1 MTKHPLIEE
10 THGYLRMALP
20 MMSKYNIP
28 ITPKNYDV
36 WYQYVS
42 GKNAELKEIIDA
54 ILKKDEIFTTEINE
68 ALYRKYC
75 MTTNEGDLKRLK
87 NDLSEMLTTV
97 LGELSSMTGKT
108 EKYNTVLAESVVK
121 LTEDVSLDDI
131 RLVLSEILDETKIVS
146 GYSLEIQQKLK
157 KNTRELENLQ
167 RELEQTK
174 KEAALDFLTGVAN
187 RKAFDEHIN
196 LLIRNAAKEEK
207 PLSLL
212 LIDIDHFKEINET
225 HGHLVGDEVLKFIAV
240 KIKEYVRGR
249 DFIARYG
256 GEEFS
261 VLLPLTPLN
270 GAKILAENICQFFD
284 QANLR
289 VLSQSKKI
297 GQVTLSIGVAKYNR
311 GEALK
316 DFIDRADRALF
327 HAKNSGGNRV
337 ATELNL

>member
-10 THGYLRMALP
+10 THGYLRLALP
-20 MMSKYNIP
+20 MMSKYDVP

-42 GKNAELKEIIDA
+42 GKNAELIEIIDA
-54 ILKKDEIFTTEINE
+54 ILKKDETFTEEINE

-75 MTTNEGDLKRLK
+75 MTTNESDLKRLR
-87 NDLSEMLTTV
+87 NDLSKMLTFV
-97 LGELSSMTGKT
+97 LSELSSMTDKT
-108 EKYNTVLAESVVK
+108 EKYHTVLAESITK
-121 LTEDVSLDDI
+121 LTEDVSLENI
-131 RLVLSEILDETKIVS
+131 KFVLTEILDETTAIS
-146 GYSLEIQQKLK
+146 GCSLEIQQKFK
-157 KNTRELENLQ
+157 KNTRELETLK

-174 KEAALDFLTGVAN
+174 REASLDFLTGVAN
-187 RKAFDEHIN
+187 RKTFDEHIN
-196 LLIRNAAKEEK
+196 LLTRNAAKEEK

-212 LIDIDHFKEINET
+212 LIDIDHFKEINES

-240 KIKEYVRGR
+240 KIKEFVRGR

-289 VLSQSKKI
+289 VLSQSKRI

-311 GEALK
+311 GETVK
-316 DFIDRADRALF
+316 DFIQRADRALF

-337 ATELNL
+337 ASELNL